1 MADADIETAPAD
13 ENDDNWL
20 YGDSNNDQTE
30 TEAPSVNDKDQ
41 QQTNASDGVADGDDK
56 ENEEAE
62 GNEVTNDDSHFND
75 EHFGEVERGD
85 QEQTNGDADS
95 QDNGDSDSDDSDD
108 VKVTIGEIKS
118 GPQAYA
124 SLNIKRGVG
133 LVAPGGEKPRP
144 VPAASSKVTLEDLDG
159 PGSINGVPALEFNI
173 DTIEDKPWN
182 KPGADISDYFNYGF
196 NEVTWSAYCERQR
209 RMRVNEAGVALHAG
223 PPPRAPPADAR
234 RAAGPQRHDEM
245 PPGMQNN
252 YQSRENTIQVM
263 TAERREYGR
272 AHGRDAPPPAD
283 YFSAPPPDHY
293 YPPHAPY
300 EEPWAHPDQS
310 GWAPTEIKELTP
322 GPMGPPAMGPPMGMT
337 PPLVPP
343 HNMPPSHVLGAPFA
357 PQYRSHLPPHMHER
371 DRDRERERDR
381 DRDRDRDR
389 LRERDDRDRRERD
402 RRDEEERDRERD
414 RERSRSIKP
423 ERTRDKSYRRER
435 SRSRSRRHKSRSRSP
450 RTRDRSRDRDR
461 DRSRDKDRERS
472 RDRERSIK
480 PKNKEPKEKDDDK

>member
-1 MADADIETAPAD
+1 MADAAVETAPAD

-20 YGDSNNDQTE
+20 YGESASEQIEAEASTTDEKTQEQENANKERIDDDGKVQEETE
-30 TEAPSVNDKDQ
+30 TN
-41 QQTNASDGVADGDDK
+41 
-56 ENEEAE
+56 E
-62 GNEVTNDDSHFND
+62 GNNEDSHFND
-75 EHFGEVERGD
+75 EHFGEVDRDD
-85 QEQTNGDADS
+85 QDQTNGDADS
-95 QDNGDSDSDDSDD
+95 QDNGDTDSDDSDD

-133 LVAPGGEKPRP
+133 LVAAGTEKPRQG
-144 VPAASSKVTLEDLDG
+144 PAAGNKVTLEDLDG

-209 RMRVNEAGVALHAG
+209 RMRVSEAGVALHAA
-223 PPPRAPPADAR
+223 PPPRAAPTDRRQQGPP
-234 RAAGPQRHDEM
+234 RHDDM
-245 PPGMQNN
+245 PPGMPNN

-272 AHGRDAPPPAD
+272 GQVREAAPPAD

-293 YPPHAPY
+293 YQPPPHAPHAPHLPPHQHTPHSY
-300 EEPWAHPDQS
+300 EEPWAHPEQT
-310 GWAPTEIKELTP
+310 GWAPSDIKELTP
-322 GPMGPPAMGPPMGMT
+322 GPMGPPM
-337 PPLVPP
+337 PLG
-343 HNMPPSHVLGAPFA
+343 MPPVHMPAPY
-357 PQYRSHLPPHMHER
+357 PTYRSHVTHTHER

-389 LRERDDRDRRERD
+389 TRDDRDRRDRD
-402 RRDEEERDRERD
+402 RRDEEERDRD

-423 ERTRDKSYRRER
+423 ERIREKSYRRER

-450 RTRDRSRDRDR
+450 RQ
-461 DRSRDKDRERS
+461 RERS
-472 RDRERSIK
+472 RDRERSMK
-480 PKNKEPKEKDDDK
+480 PKNKDAKEKDEDK